1 MVILE
6 SIIYKYYQ
14 RRIRDHSNLGW
25 NYTIYYGLGQQVM
38 R

>member
-6 SIIYKYYQ
+6 STIYKYYQ
-14 RRIRDHSNLGW
+14 RRIRDYSNLGW
-25 NYTIYYGLGQQVM
+25 NRTMYYSLGQQVM